1 MSHNRRVKKRWLVLA
16 TVAVAA
22 AGLSACGGGGGANTA
37 GSSTGSSTG
46 SSSPAANSGSPL
58 KVALILDGS
67 AKDGDY
73 NQEGYQN
80 FQSAVSSLGSKVQS
94 TVKQNVPESP
104 QAAQVVQTLIGQGY
118 KLFFVNGTG
127 YETYLQPI
135 ATSHPDI
142 RIEEFESAVTGSNY
156 GAYNIDIAQSAYIGG
171 MMLAAASK
179 TGRLGIVASF
189 PFPGILTQVNGVEL
203 GAKAINPN
211 ATLHVLFVSSFYD
224 PAKERQAA
232 QALISGGVDGIVD
245 IQNDP
250 TVCQTA
256 QSDGV
261 FCVGQTL
268 INGPS
273 YGPTTYLADFRFIWT
288 PIYHQVMSDMLAGK
302 SVSSSIF
309 DGYPEGATGIGP
321 LGPAYA
327 KDVSAANQS
336 KITAKEAALKS
347 GSFNVYTG
355 PISDQAGQVKV
366 AAGQSLGPS
375 QILSINWAVQGVI
388 GTISKS

>member
-1 MSHNRRVKKRWLVLA
+1 MLFRLTHRSLWLIFMSLVLGA
-16 TVAVAA
+16 FA
-22 AGLSACGGGGGANTA
+22 LSACGSSSNKSSNPGTSPN
-37 GSSTGSSTG
+37 STGSKG
-46 SSSPAANSGSPL
+46 SGSAL

-67 AKDGDY
+67 SNDGDY
-73 NQEGYQN
+73 NQEGYEN
-80 FQSAVSSLGSKVQS
+80 FQAAVSTFGSKVAS

-104 QAAQVVQTLIGQGY
+104 QAAQVVQGLISQGY

-127 YETYLQPI
+127 YETYLQPL
-135 ATSHPDI
+135 AQANPDI

-171 MMLAAASK
+171 MMLASASK
-179 TGRLGIVASF
+179 SGRLGIVASF
-189 PFPGILTQVNGVEL
+189 PFPGILTQINGVEL
-203 GAKAINPN
+203 GAQAINPN

-245 IQNDP
+245 IQNDA

-256 QSDGV
+256 QADGV
-261 FCVGQTL
+261 PCVAQTL

-288 PIYHQVMSDMLAGK
+288 PIYSSVISDMLQNQP
-302 SVSSSIF
+302 VPQSIF
-309 DGYPEGATGIGP
+309 YGYPQGATGIGP
-321 LGPAYA
+321 KGSAYA
-327 KDVSAANQS
+327 KLVSSADQA
-336 KITAKEAALKS
+336 KIAAKEAALKS
-347 GSFNVYTG
+347 GSFDVYTG
-355 PISDQAGQVKV
+355 PISDQSGQVKV
-366 AAGQSLGPS
+366 PAGQKLTST

-388 GTISKS
+388 GNISKS